1 MSQPAINALLNGISA
16 VFLVAA
22 FVAARRRNID
32 LHWRLIVAALVSSA
46 LFLVSYLDYHY
57 TQGHTTCVAT
67 GVVRTLYF
75 LLLIPHVLLAA
86 LMVPLIAVTVHLG
99 ARRRPGHRRLARIT
113 LPIWL
118 YVSVTGVLLY
128 LVVHRIFADRGW
140 FVPPDAGDPAPIPA
154 AHGTP

>member
-1 MSQPAINALLNGISA
+1 MNQPALNALLNAISA

-22 FVAARRRNID
+22 FLAARRRNID
-32 LHWRLIVAALVSSA
+32 LHWRLIVAALISSA
-46 LFLVSYLDYHY
+46 LFLASYLVYHY

-67 GVVRTLYF
+67 GAIRTLYY

-86 LMVPLIAVTVHLG
+86 LMVPLIGVTVFLG
-99 ARRRPGHRRLARIT
+99 ARRRPGHRRIARVT

-128 LVVHRIFADRGW
+128 LVVHQIFADRGW
-140 FVPPDAGDPAPIPA
+140 FIPPNADDPTATPA